1 MNFEQNLFI
10 SYAHIDDQ
18 PLSPGEKGWITRFHA
33 TLKAILSMRLGREA
47 KIWRDEKLQGND
59 VFSNEIVAQF
69 RQSAVLIS
77 VVTPRYLNSEWCTR
91 EAREFCQTADKTGG
105 LLVGNKSR
113 VFKVIK
119 TPVDNREAESLPAH
133 MKDLIGF
140 EFFAYKD
147 GAPLELGPDFGPE
160 YSQLYLQK
168 VALLAQDITQ
178 LLKALQAEDQ
188 ASKSDDPKGIA
199 DARAP
204 GKPAVYLAECSFD
217 RKPQRELLEGELKRL
232 GYPVLPDRRLPADE
246 AEFVAAVESMLT
258 RCALSIH
265 LVGERYGAVPDG
277 PTDRSASMIQ
287 NEVAVAGCRAGGLK
301 RLIWLPQGT
310 GSEDDRQRKF
320 IAALHGNAESQF
332 GADLIAGDIE
342 ELRGA
347 IHATLRTIEQPEP
360 KQPEPDPAGEQ
371 PAFGNSAKL
380 IYFICGEKDRKAS
393 VPVRKVCRQLG
404 FEVAL
409 PAFEGDAAEVRK
421 SNQQNLAN
429 CGVVIVFYGA
439 GDAAWKR
446 TIDNELKK
454 MAGYRDAKLPPAV
467 ATYLAEPRTD
477 DKQDMIDMEEPR
489 LIDGLESLAEP
500 ALTKFLQEAATA
512 PAA

>member
-1 MNFEQNLFI
+1 MI
-10 SYAHIDDQ
+10 
-18 PLSPGEKGWITRFHA
+18 
-33 TLKAILSMRLGREA
+33 
-47 KIWRDEKLQGND
+47 
-59 VFSNEIVAQF
+59 
-69 RQSAVLIS
+69 
-77 VVTPRYLNSEWCTR
+77 
-91 EAREFCQTADKTGG
+91 
-105 LLVGNKSR
+105 GNKSR

-204 GKPAVYLAECSFD
+204 GKPAVYLAECGYD
-217 RKPQRELLEGELKRL
+217 RKPARELLEGELKRL
-232 GYPVLPDRRLPADE
+232 GYPVLPDRRLPGDE
-246 AEFVAAVESMLT
+246 AEFIAAVGDLLS
-258 RCALSIH
+258 RSALSIH
-265 LVGERYGAVPDG
+265 FVGEQYGAVPDG

-287 NEVAVAGCRAGGLK
+287 NEAAVARCRAGGLK

-347 IHATLRTIEQPEP
+347 IHATLRTIEHPEP

-409 PAFEGDAAEVRK
+409 PAFEGDAAEVRR
-421 SNQQNLAN
+421 SNQQHLAS
-429 CGVVIVFYGA
+429 CEAVILFYGA
-439 GDAAWKR
+439 GEEAWKR

-454 MAGYRDAKLPPAV
+454 MAVYRDAKLPPAV
-467 ATYLAEPRTD
+467 ATYLADPRTD
-477 DKQDMIDMEEPR
+477 DKQDMIDMDEPG

-500 ALTKFLQEAATA
+500 ALTKFLQEPATV